1 MEDLNKKRSEFGQ
14 NEMNHAKLVNKHF
27 EKQRQ
32 RFEYADTAQ
41 WLLQNKNET
50 DLIFISEKLA
60 EWSEKAKPENR
71 KQFDDLILTLFRIQ
85 SYCVNLET
93 TCKASVAEFV
103 SESKKVIHLESEI
116 RKLKIENLNEVSKLK
131 LELENVKKELE
142 FVNSSR

>member
-1 MEDLNKKRSEFGQ
+1 MEDLNKKRNEFGL
-14 NEMNHAKLVNKHF
+14 NEMNHMKLVKKHF

-41 WLLQNKNET
+41 WIRQDKNET
-50 DLIFISEKLA
+50 DLIYVSEKLA

-71 KQFDDLILTLFRIQ
+71 KQFEDLILSLFRIQ

-103 SESKKVIHLESEI
+103 SESKKVSYLESEI
-116 RKLKIENLNEVSKLK
+116 RRLKVENLNEVSKLK
-131 LELENVKKELE
+131 IELENVKKEIE
-142 FVNSSR
+142 FINSSK